1 MSFSTPQE
9 LHPGLRLQSLSRVPV
24 SLRKIANAAA
34 HGSLESL
41 RRLLKFMQEPQIDLY
56 LPVIYANLDPSA
68 IPTSLIVET
77 PFSLDENALSA
88 ITAAFLSLLTL
99 SDMKLGLSTRAVVP
113 QLWPRCW
120 NWIQFLDMHYYCV
133 SLSDTRGSEDNRT
146 AYFRVFEDFYH
157 HPEVRLAINTTPGAD
172 PSSIAGLL
180 TMSGFLIGHEVHG
193 FRSKDGPIT
202 EPHHISHIEELAEG
216 ASGMD
221 QLAQLIVDHINLR
234 PTDPSHRRDSL
245 VGALVFIRH
254 TKLRGLFL
262 PGYFWS
268 AGIARALIEAVLA
281 IAAIDMEHLTN
292 LLEMCFDTIRWAIQG
307 NMHHLQTAIRHGLLD
322 AIALCCKADRDVET
336 MREILNRD
344 LSNCTQCE
352 WRSFLDLVDERGV
365 FLNLFDSVDYTISR
379 ACDNLEDKARFQR
392 CGGCLQTYYCGE
404 ACQRADWRVGG
415 HREACG
421 LKADNRA
428 MRTRDRDFLRALLHR
443 DYLQEKPS
451 ILAFQV
457 EFLVTR
463 PGEQCYVLF
472 DYTCG
477 RPDIRVSP
485 CAGVS
490 GPRSIEMNAYNRRQL
505 ARAAQSDGRLI
516 LHRAHISFGGPADM
530 YWFPLRTQPGMA
542 ELMVSLAAKKVQE
555 TLDVA
560 DVTQLLREHLANF
573 MEGAETH

>member
-1 MSFSTPQE
+1 
-9 LHPGLRLQSLSRVPV
+9 
-24 SLRKIANAAA
+24 
-34 HGSLESL
+34 
-41 RRLLKFMQEPQIDLY
+41 MQEPQIDLY

-68 IPTSLIVET
+68 IPTSLAVET
-77 PFSLDENALSA
+77 PFSLDESTLSA

-99 SDMKLGLSTRAVVP
+99 SNMKLGLSTRGVVP

-133 SLSDTRGSEDNRT
+133 SPGDTRGAEDNRT

-157 HPEVRLAINTTPGAD
+157 HPEVRLTINVTPGVRFLLAQVWRTFIRRVLAD

-193 FRSKDGPIT
+193 FRSKESPIT
-202 EPHHISHIEELAEG
+202 EPHHTAHIEELAEG
-216 ASGMD
+216 AGGMD

-234 PTDPSHRRDSL
+234 PTDPSHRRDTL
-245 VGALVFIRH
+245 VGVLVFIRH
-254 TKLRGLFL
+254 TKSRGLFL
-262 PGYFWS
+262 PEYFWS

-281 IAAIDMEHLTN
+281 IAAIDVEHLPN
-292 LLEMCFDTIRWAIQG
+292 LLEMCFDTIRWAVQG

-336 MREILNRD
+336 AREILNRD
-344 LSNCTQCE
+344 LSSCTVHYYPLRQMRAFTPTVRVSQTSAMYKE
-352 WRSFLDLVDERGV
+352 WRSFLDLVDERGA
-365 FLNLFDSVDYTISR
+365 FLDLFESGAHTISR
-379 ACDNLEDKARFQR
+379 ACDSLECGVIRDKAQFKR

-404 ACQRADWRVGG
+404 ACQRADWVVGG
-415 HREACG
+415 HRGACG
-421 LKADNRA
+421 LKPDNRV

-443 DYLQEKPS
+443 DYLQEKAS
-451 ILAFQV
+451 ILALQV

-477 RPDIRVSP
+477 RPDIRVFP

-490 GPRSIEMNAYNRRQL
+490 GPRSIEMNAYTMRQL
-505 ARAAQSDGRLI
+505 ERAARSGGRLI
-516 LHRAHISFGGPADM
+516 LHRALTSFGGPAYV
-530 YWFPLRTQPGMA
+530 YWFPLRTQRGMP
-542 ELMVSLAAKKVQE
+542 ELMEIFAAKRVQE
-555 TLDVA
+555 TLDVG
-560 DVTQLLREHLANF
+560 DVAQLLREDLANP
-573 MEGAETH
+573 MEGTETH